1 MSKVNYELESQ
12 KALAAKGLYKGKLDG
27 LWGEQSH
34 KALVAALGTKITPAE
49 PVAEKP
55 LKSDPAKE
63 GYIID
68 VVRFK
73 ESARSTISR
82 FTCNWCD
89 VSGYTLEPAGPSTTK
104 ANTNKRIPTGLYN
117 LVAHSGAKYKNVVR
131 LYNKDVPESRA
142 VLIHQGNT
150 PANTVACLLTGT
162 TYGPDNVGASV
173 AKLNE
178 LMKAINAIGADK
190 VKLRITEQ
198 FK

>member
-55 LKSDPAKE
+55 SKSDPAKE

-89 VSGYTLEPAGPSTTK
+89 VSGYTL
-104 ANTNKRIPTGLYN
+104 
-117 LVAHSGAKYKNVVR
+117 
-131 LYNKDVPESRA
+131 
-142 VLIHQGNT
+142 
-150 PANTVACLLTGT
+150 
-162 TYGPDNVGASV
+162 
-173 AKLNE
+173 
-178 LMKAINAIGADK
+178 
-190 VKLRITEQ
+190 
-198 FK
+198 